1 MTDIERR
8 IKKIIETKFGIS
20 SSVIKSWN
28 TAEQLG
34 LDSLDVVELIMEIE
48 IEFAI
53 SIPDNEAEKMTTV
66 GDVIS
71 YLEKKIAME
80 QNVTD
85 PDNYEKII
93 LDEIAKQIKKR
104 VNRNAQWRSSV
115 YVGGLVNTLNN
126 RFGVKIDIDYSKL
139 NTIK

>member
-104 VNRNAQWRSSV
+104 VNRNAQWRTSV
-115 YVGGLVNTLNN
+115 YVG
-126 RFGVKIDIDYSKL
+126 
-139 NTIK
+139 